1 MSSQDGGGGLNLG
14 ALSPDQLKQVAD
26 QLAQESQRLTESFE
40 GLQSAINK
48 YNRSASTLK
57 KFKDESEGKEMLV
70 PLTSSMYVRGSLEE
84 TSKILVDIG
93 TGYYVE
99 KSVEG
104 GTDFCERKV
113 VLLKEHLQKVVDA
126 LQQKQQQEQQVR
138 TALAQKQAQVAA

>member
-1 MSSQDGGGGLNLG
+1 MGSSSASCLPFAALCLVSIAQDRSVVSMSSQDGGGGLNLG

-26 QLAQESQRLTESFE
+26 QLSQESQRLTESFE

-84 TSKILVDIG
+84 TSKILVELEPGIMWKSLWK
-93 TGYYVE
+93 VE
-99 KSVEG
+99 PTSAKG
-104 GTDFCERKV
+104 K
-113 VLLKEHLQKVVDA
+113 
-126 LQQKQQQEQQVR
+126 
-138 TALAQKQAQVAA
+138 